1 MFQFQVKLERILGLT
16 VPNNAGLASAPSR
29 GLVAYPAGCTVVLY
43 NNRKNRQSHVI
54 NPSRKTI
61 TSLAFSDDGRY
72 MVTGECG
79 HAPCVR
85 IWDVAEKQQI
95 SEFPGHKYGVNVV
108 AFAPNGKY
116 VVSVGSQQDMIGMA
130 IPVVEFSREGYK
142 IKQVFG
148 KKINCS
154 LMKLLSFAN
163 WCNVEG
169 SKRAEI

>member
-1 MFQFQVKLERILGLT
+1 M
-16 VPNNAGLASAPSR
+16 PNNAGLASAPSR

-43 NNRKNRQSHVI
+43 NTRKNRQSHVI

-142 IKQVFG
+142 IRKVFG
-148 KKINCS
+148 
-154 LMKLLSFAN
+154 
-163 WCNVEG
+163 
-169 SKRAEI
+169 

>member
-1 MFQFQVKLERILGLT
+1 M
-16 VPNNAGLASAPSR
+16 PNNAGLASAPSR

-43 NNRKNRQSHVI
+43 NTRKNRQSHVI

-130 IPVVEFSREGYK
+130 IPVVEFSRGRLERFLAKNQQLYL
-142 IKQVFG
+142 
-148 KKINCS
+148 ND
-154 LMKLLSFAN
+154 
-163 WCNVEG
+163 
-169 SKRAEI
+169 

>member
-1 MFQFQVKLERILGLT
+1 M
-16 VPNNAGLASAPSR
+16 
-29 GLVAYPAGCTVVLY
+29 
-43 NNRKNRQSHVI
+43 I

-61 TSLAFSDDGRY
+61 TSLAFSEDGRY

-116 VVSVGSQQDMIGMA
+116 VVSVGSQQDMI
-130 IPVVEFSREGYK
+130 V
-142 IKQVFG
+142 
-148 KKINCS
+148 
-154 LMKLLSFAN
+154 
-163 WCNVEG
+163 NVWDW
-169 SKRAEI
+169 